1 MSWRWFGDF
10 QQEKLNGCLGHK
22 HDSEYNKSSMFWG
35 ESNEFI
41 CEPIALQMLPS
52 IQGAILSRP
61 LEMGLWSS
69 NKSGEL
75 EIETIKLY
83 YHWLLLSFYYL
94 FVI

>member
-1 MSWRWFGDF
+1 
-10 QQEKLNGCLGHK
+10 
-22 HDSEYNKSSMFWG
+22 MFWG

-69 NKSGEL
+69 NESGEL
-75 EIETIKLY
+75 EI
-83 YHWLLLSFYYL
+83 
-94 FVI
+94 